1 MSKSVAPNA
10 LRYAKYVG
18 FLTGCSGA
26 NQDDNGGDFLL
37 IVHCFYKEYIYE
49 THSLTGT
56 I

>member
-10 LRYAKYVG
+10 LRNAKYVG

-37 IVHCFYKEYIYE
+37 IVHCVFIRNIYMRP
-49 THSLTGT
+49 TV
-56 I
+56 